1 MTTKL
6 HFLGANGQVTGSR
19 YLLDTGGARVLIDCG
34 MFQERPYLGRNW
46 QRCPAPPETL
56 DCVLLTHAHLD
67 HSGLLPKLVADGF
80 DGPIYATSASRELV
94 EIILTDAAHIQEE
107 DARLKRKRHQRE
119 NRTGPY
125 PVQPLYTDADV
136 GRTMSRFRVVEYGA
150 PLAIND
156 GLLVTYHDAGHILG
170 SAILELRVS
179 DGGHDRTVVFSGDL
193 GQRDKPIVRDPSLL
207 DRADYVVMESTYG
220 GRNHRNGGSVEDQL
234 AELINATVE
243 AGGNVVIPTF
253 AVERAQELMYFIGRL
268 LAADRI
274 PHLMTFLDSPMAV
287 HATEVFRRHRSE
299 MDEEV
304 QDVLERGE
312 YPLQFRGLRLS
323 RSTAESKAINR
334 IRGTCI
340 IMASSGMCTAGRIKH
355 HLARNL
361 PRPESTIVFVGY
373 QAHDTLGRQI
383 VDGARRV
390 RIHGE
395 PCEVRARV
403 AQIHGLSAHADH
415 DGLVEWIT
423 HMHPPPRRTFLTH
436 GEPEAA
442 GALRADLA
450 TRGFPAVE
458 VPEYRSAWE
467 LE

>member
-1 MTTKL
+1 MTSKL
-6 HFLGANGQVTGSR
+6 HFLGANRQVTGSR
-19 YLLDTGGARVLIDCG
+19 YLLEAGGTRALIDCG
-34 MFQERPYLGRNW
+34 MFQERPYLSRNW
-46 QRCPAPPETL
+46 QRCPEPPETI

-80 DGPIYATSASRELV
+80 SGPIYTMAASMELA
-94 EIILTDAAHIQEE
+94 EIILTDSAHIQEE
-107 DARLKRKRHQRE
+107 DARLKRKRHQRQ
-119 NRTGPY
+119 NRTGPH

-136 GRTMSRFRVVEYGA
+136 DRTMSKFRVVKYDE
-150 PLAIND
+150 PLALSD
-156 GLLVTYHDAGHILG
+156 AVSVTYHDAGHILG
-170 SAILELRVS
+170 SALLEVRID
-179 DGGHDRTVVFSGDL
+179 DGAASRTIVFSGDL
-193 GQRDKPIVRDPSLL
+193 GQRDKPIVRDPSVLE
-207 DRADYVVMESTYG
+207 RADYVVMESTYG

-234 AELINATVE
+234 AELINATIE

-268 LAADRI
+268 LAEDRI

-287 HATEVFRRHRSE
+287 NATEVFRRHRSE

-304 QDVLERGE
+304 QEVLGRGE
-312 YPLQFRGLRLS
+312 YPLQFRGLQLA

-361 PRPESTIVFVGY
+361 PRPESTVIFVGY
-373 QAHDTLGRQI
+373 QAHDTLGREI
-383 VDGARRV
+383 VDGAKRV

-395 PCEVRARV
+395 PCDVRARI

-415 DGLVEWIT
+415 DGLIDWIS
-423 HMHPPPRRTFLTH
+423 HFKPAPKRVFLTH
-436 GEPEAA
+436 GENSAA
-442 GALRADLA
+442 QKLAGDLRAH
-450 TRGFPAVE
+450 GFPSVE
-458 VPEYRSAWE
+458 IPEYRSAWE
-467 LE
+467 LD